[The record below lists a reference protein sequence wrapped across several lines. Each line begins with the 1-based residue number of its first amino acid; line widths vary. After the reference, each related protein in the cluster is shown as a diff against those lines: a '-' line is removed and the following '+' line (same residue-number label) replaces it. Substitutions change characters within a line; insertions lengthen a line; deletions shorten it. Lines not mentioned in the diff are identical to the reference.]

1 MLQAAAKVPSKPTGM
16 CGGNLLKNLII
27 GGLISSFGIVG
38 LLVGMHLSGALSPS
52 QVCLSVCL
60 SVRLSAYLVS
70 AGVSVCLLSVCRRVC
85 LPT

>member
-1 MLQAAAKVPSKPTGM
+1 MLQAAATVPSKPTGI

-60 SVRLSAYLVS
+60 SVRLSAYLVP
-70 AGVSVCLLSVCRRVC
+70 AGVSVCL
-85 LPT
+85 PT